1 MQMSR
6 RMHMERRPAV
16 KLTQKQICAMQ
27 KSNNESNQMTRD
39 SIKTALIDLLKE
51 HDYQKI
57 RITEII
63 NLAHVSRSAF
73 YHNYKTKQDIM
84 IDMFH
89 DAFADITGS
98 GLRLSW
104 ETVFSYVKANEWK
117 IRLLMKAGLQQY
129 LLKSMNEAGP
139 GDYQAALWN
148 GMIYNA
154 ILHYAESGFPDPAE
168 AARQVRESLQD
179 IAGHIHQ

>member
-1 MQMSR
+1 M
-6 RMHMERRPAV
+6 
-16 KLTQKQICAMQ
+16 KLTQKQIFAMQ
-27 KSNNESNQMTRD
+27 KSNSESKETTRKA
-39 SIKTALIDLLKE
+39 IKDAFLALLKE

-63 NLAHVSRSAF
+63 NQAHVSRSAF

-89 DAFADITGS
+89 DAFADISSRTGADM
-98 GLRLSW
+98 RINW
-104 ETVFSYVKANEWK
+104 EMIFSYVKANEWK
-117 IRLLMKAGLQQY
+117 IRLLIKAGLQQH
-129 LLKSMNEAGP
+129 LLKSLNEAAP
-139 GDYQAALWN
+139 DDYHAVLWN

-168 AARQVRESLQD
+168 AAQQVHASLLD
-179 IAGHIHQ
+179 IAGYIRQ

>member
-1 MQMSR
+1 M
-6 RMHMERRPAV
+6 

-27 KSNNESNQMTRD
+27 KSNSESNQATRKA
-39 SIKTALIDLLKE
+39 IKDAFLVLLKE

-63 NLAHVSRSAF
+63 NHAHVSRSAF

-89 DAFADITGS
+89 DAFLDIGSRTGADM
-98 GLRLSW
+98 RFNW
-104 ETVFSYVKANEWK
+104 ETIFSYAKANEWK
-117 IRLLMKAGLQQY
+117 IRLLIKAGLQQH

-139 GDYQAALWN
+139 GNYHASLWN

-168 AARQVRESLQD
+168 AAQQVHASLLD
-179 IAGHIHQ
+179 IAEYIRP